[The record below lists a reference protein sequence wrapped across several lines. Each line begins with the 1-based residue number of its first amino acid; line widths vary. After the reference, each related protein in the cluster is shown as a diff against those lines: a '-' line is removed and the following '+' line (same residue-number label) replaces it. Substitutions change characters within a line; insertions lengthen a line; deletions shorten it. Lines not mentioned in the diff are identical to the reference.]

1 MVAIVTEQA
10 QVIFRK
16 IQETN
21 KSLSVAIPQIGAV
34 TDVQL
39 EAWKKMP
46 KEQAVKELLHFL
58 EIKKPNI
65 SEDRDTYL
73 SGLKL
78 LAEITGAITPPQP
91 PNQQNIVAIKISVA
105 DMPPGMKIIDT
116 SAQKSE

>member
-1 MVAIVTEQA
+1 MAVSALAMKIWNNYQQECGIVPHPQSTSPTE
-10 QVIFRK
+10 
-16 IQETN
+16 E
-21 KSLSVAIPQIGAV
+21 
-34 TDVQL
+34 QL

-58 EIKKPNI
+58 EIKKPAI
-65 SEDRDTYL
+65 QDDRDTYL

-78 LAEITGAITPPQP
+78 LAEITGALQP
-91 PNQQNIVAIKISVA
+91 IQNVNQQNIVAIKISVA